1 VIRFVGGFRWVMR
14 STVLPAL
21 LLWGISA
28 CDAGVQPLDYEI
40 LRTLPHDTEAYTQG
54 LVLHD
59 GFLFESTG
67 RYGESSVRKT
77 DLATG
82 EVLRITPLAEEDFGE
97 GLALVGS
104 ELFQLTWQ
112 SEVAFVYDVESLDLL
127 RSVEYRGEGWGLCYD
142 GESLFMTD
150 GTDRLF
156 RRDPGTFEVLEEQ
169 QVTADG
175 ISVWRLNE
183 LECVGEFIYA
193 NVYPTARILR
203 IDKHTGRVLS
213 EIDGFRLS
221 AAARRAS
228 DPEAVLNGIAH
239 YPTTGTLFVTGKL
252 WESLFE
258 IEIAG

>member
-1 VIRFVGGFRWVMR
+1 VH
-14 STVLPAL
+14 
-21 LLWGISA
+21 
-28 CDAGVQPLDYEI
+28 PLDYEI
-40 LRTLPHDTEAYTQG
+40 LRNLPHDQEAYTQG
-54 LVLHD
+54 LVFHD

-82 EVLRITPLAEEDFGE
+82 EILQITPLAEEYFGE

-112 SEVAFVYDVESLDLL
+112 SELVFVYDVGSLDLL
-127 RSVEYRGEGWGLCYD
+127 RSVEYQGEGWGLCYD
-142 GESLFMTD
+142 GEFLYMSD

-156 RRDPGTFEVLEEQ
+156 RRDPATFEVLEER

-175 ISVWRLNE
+175 LSVWRLNE

-203 IDKHTGRVLS
+203 IDKHSGRVLS

-221 AAARRAS
+221 TAARRAS

-239 YPTTGTLFVTGKL
+239 DPNTGTLFVTGKL
-252 WESLFE
+252 WENLFE
-258 IEIAG
+258 IEIAGG